1 MSQLLLKIVTPDGI
15 VYEDSVDE
23 VVLPTST
30 GQIAVLPHHIP
41 MISRLK
47 AGEITIKKADGEH
60 GIAVSTGFLEMRPN
74 NELYVVADTAERAE
88 HIDIERAEKAHA
100 RAQELLAQQ
109 HDIEDVEFARVQAE
123 IERALT
129 RLGVAR
135 KYKR

>member
-1 MSQLLLKIVTPDGI
+1 MLTLKIVTPDGI

-23 VVLPTST
+23 VVLPTVS
-30 GQIAVLPHHIP
+30 GQIAILSNHIP

-47 AGEITIKKADGEH
+47 AGEITVKKGDVDH

-74 NELYVVADTAERAE
+74 NELYIVADTAERAE

-100 RAQELLAQQ
+100 RAQELLLQQ
-109 HDIEDVEFARVQAE
+109 HNLEDVEFVRVQAE
-123 IERALT
+123 VEKSLA

-135 KYKR
+135 RHRKQ

>member
-15 VYEDSVDE
+15 VYEDSVNE
-23 VVLPTST
+23 VVLPTVT

-47 AGEITIKKADGEH
+47 AGEITIKKEGVDH

-74 NELYVVADTAERAE
+74 NELYIVADAAERAE
-88 HIDIERAEKAHA
+88 DIDVERAERAHA

-109 HDIEDVEFARVQAE
+109 NNIEDVEFARVQAE
-123 IERALT
+123 IERALS
-129 RLGVAR
+129 RMGVAR
-135 KYKR
+135 KYRK